1 MWHKVHLS
9 ILEPHWQSFKSINQY
24 STTLQTNHA
33 KESNC
38 KSSETLWN
46 RLLRTSWK
54 SKCFFYNRVMSF
66 SETPATKGRNKTSY
80 ENDAQNGR
88 ASWMKKTMMLLS
100 HKVVSDSLRPH
111 RLQHTRLPCP
121 PLSLGVR
128 SNSYPYSISNSVW
141 LQKVKHILRLSII
154 WSLLYKE
161 CSQFEYKTLEMLQ
174 KSQESGLMLVFL
186 IKSLFLSFW
195 GGIQKMAKG
204 LFFSFLFLILIGV

>member
-1 MWHKVHLS
+1 M
-9 ILEPHWQSFKSINQY
+9 N
-24 STTLQTNHA
+24 
-33 KESNC
+33 
-38 KSSETLWN
+38 
-46 RLLRTSWK
+46 
-54 SKCFFYNRVMSF
+54 F
-66 SETPATKGRNKTSY
+66 SETPATKGRNKTSH

-88 ASWMKKTMMLLS
+88 ASWMKKTMMLFS
-100 HKVVSDSLRPH
+100 HKVVSDPLRPH

-121 PLSLGVR
+121 PLPLGVH

-141 LQKVKHILRLSII
+141 LQKVKHILWLSLI

-161 CSQFEYKTLEMLQ
+161 CRQFEYKTLEMLQ

-204 LFFSFLFLILIGV
+204 LFFSFLFLILMGYSWIIKLC

>member
-88 ASWMKKTMMLLS
+88 ASWMKKTLMLLS
-100 HKVVSDSLRPH
+100 HKVMSDSLRPH

-121 PLSLGVR
+121 PLSPRVCSDSCPLSR
-128 SNSYPYSISNSVW
+128 WCHPTISSSV
-141 LQKVKHILRLSII
+141 VPSPAIPNP
-154 WSLLYKE
+154 
-161 CSQFEYKTLEMLQ
+161 SQHH
-174 KSQESGLMLVFL
+174 
-186 IKSLFLSFW
+186 SLFQWVNSSHEV
-195 GGIQKMAKG
+195 AKV
-204 LFFSFLFLILIGV
+204 LEFQL